1 VRHGLNKHQ
10 RGEICGELVVPCLG
24 HLLQLMERLDEKADM
39 IRLRRIN
46 KSSWLATIDN
56 LQEGVMQECI
66 LHIKLMNLT

>member
-10 RGEICGELVVPCLG
+10 GGEICGEPVVPCLG
-24 HLLQLMERLDEKADM
+24 HLLQLMERLVEKADM